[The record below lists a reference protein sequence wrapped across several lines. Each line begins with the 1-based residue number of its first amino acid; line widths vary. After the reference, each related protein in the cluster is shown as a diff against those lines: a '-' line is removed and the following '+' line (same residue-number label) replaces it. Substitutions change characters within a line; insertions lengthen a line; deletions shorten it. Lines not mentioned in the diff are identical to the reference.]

1 MNDVIIQTSIGPIV
15 KGEIDLHKQHLFV
28 CLFVCLF
35 VHLFVCLFVCL
46 GQIHSVVF
54 FGNP

>member
-28 CLFVCLF
+28 CLFV
-35 VHLFVCLFVCL
+35 HLFVCLFVCL